1 MNSPKI
7 SKRLLCAAEFARNG
21 DFIADVGTDH
31 AYLPIYLCTKG
42 IIKGA
47 VVSDI
52 NEGPIERATKNIIDF
67 SCEKKLLPFFVTDF
81 PKLENIRLILSLFSE
96 WAVNLLQI

>member
-67 SCEKKLLPFFVTDF
+67 SCDKKITP
-81 PKLENIRLILSLFSE
+81 ILCD
-96 WAVNLLQI
+96 